1 MKKII
6 FVTYDGLLEPLG
18 YSQILSYLTGLSEK
32 YKLYILS
39 FEKENDLHNHKYY
52 EKIKKIL
59 SKNNIFWKFYFY
71 KKNNLKIIKSL
82 NFIQM
87 FLYLFFRKSTVDD
100 ADS

>member
-39 FEKENDLHNHKYY
+39 FEKENDLHNYKYY

-59 SKNNIFWKFYFY
+59 SKNNIFWKFYF
-71 KKNNLKIIKSL
+71 
-82 NFIQM
+82 
-87 FLYLFFRKSTVDD
+87 
-100 ADS
+100 